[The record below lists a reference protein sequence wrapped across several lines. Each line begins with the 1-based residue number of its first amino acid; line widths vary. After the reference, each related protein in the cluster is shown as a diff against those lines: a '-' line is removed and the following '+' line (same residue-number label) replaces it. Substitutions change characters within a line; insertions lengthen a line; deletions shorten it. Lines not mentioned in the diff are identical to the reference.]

1 MLTTKYKYYE
11 ETTLMTMNDYDLN
24 SQYAHWFNELFQGK
38 PIANI
43 RIHLNHHQINSY
55 LRDDFYA
62 VVAGR
67 FRHKYSRHFIKGVR
81 RTGKMA
87 RLLIFRH
94 LKQGRLTNISA
105 VPLRSSE
112 WNEQFQTEVQK
123 YPYMGKNR
131 KNRFDAPH
139 LHILAEI
146 PEGKTIDDVKAFV
159 FKFCNTPRRDPLSG
173 EWIMD
178 TMTTFYVAETRTIV
192 GAGIY
197 NAREGQDS
205 LLQLM

>member
-1 MLTTKYKYYE
+1 
-11 ETTLMTMNDYDLN
+11 MTISNYDLV
-24 SQYAHWFNELFQGK
+24 SQYALWFEECFRGK

-43 RIHLNHHQINSY
+43 RIHLNHHQTTSL

-62 VVAGR
+62 SVARR
-67 FRHKYSRHFIKGVR
+67 FRHNYSRHFMKGVR

-87 RLLIFRH
+87 RLLTFKH
-94 LKQGRLTNISA
+94 LTQGRLTNASSLT
-105 VPLRSSE
+105 VRSSE
-112 WNEQFQTEVQK
+112 WSEQFQCEVQK
-123 YPYMGKNR
+123 YPYMGKKR

-146 PEGKTIDDVKAFV
+146 PDGKTIDDVKTFV
-159 FKFCNTPRRDPLSG
+159 FKFCNTPRRHPLTG
-173 EWIMD
+173 EWMLD
-178 TMTTFYVAETRTIV
+178 TMTTFYVEETRTIV

-205 LLQLM
+205 LLQLL